1 MNKPFESYQPWP
13 KPSVIAPIG
22 EDDTV
27 YEEVAG
33 FDPAVAD
40 AVSRRIEA
48 IAALVTA
55 IRDIVGFH
63 EETKRLV
70 KLAVSLAE
78 EKGEDSTKQ
87 DLTPDVTKLII
98 TESSSQDVLA

>member
-1 MNKPFESYQPWP
+1 MSKPFESYRPWP
-13 KPSVIAPIG
+13 KPSVIAPTG
-22 EDDTV
+22 DDDTI

-55 IRDIVGFH
+55 IWDIVGFH
-63 EETKRLV
+63 EETKRLI
-70 KLAVSLAE
+70 KLGVSLAE
-78 EKGEDSTKQ
+78 ENGDGATQQ